1 MSLEK
6 KNSVTEIYI
15 NVQTFP
21 FKVLRDSS
29 SWTSRNDVVQMLFS
43 EIRQENVWWK
53 VFKVRKV
60 FGCVSGAYYFQ
71 S

>member
-60 FGCVSGAYYFQ
+60 FGCVSGGL
-71 S
+71 